1 MENVVESKVI
11 VGASG
16 SGKSVKAI
24 REAWEDAKDGKNVVF
39 AYTQGFSGDLLKLI
53 KFAVGAEFDDLIES
67 SSPRF
72 VKVSKD
78 VTSVDIEAINDQFEH
93 YLVDVIYIDGADEA
107 ISDEFFEGLEK
118 IVYVKQ
124 RIESG
129 DGFAGLVTEEPTAE
143 DRIGR

>member
-11 VGASG
+11 VGESG
-16 SGKSVKAI
+16 SGKSVKAL
-24 REAWEDAKDGKNVVF
+24 REAWEDAKSGKRVVF
-39 AYTQGFSGDLLKLI
+39 AYTQGELGD
-53 KFAVGAEFDDLIES
+53 VVDLIHFAIGDEYDVRVEAS
-67 SSPRF
+67 SLHY

-78 VTSVDIEAINDQFEH
+78 VTSSDIEAINDQFDH
-93 YLVDVIYIDGADEA
+93 HLIDVLYIDGADEA
-107 ISDEFFEGLEK
+107 ISEEFFEGLEK

-129 DGFAGLVTEEPTAE
+129 DGFGGLVKEEPTAE

>member
-16 SGKSVKAI
+16 SGKSVK
-24 REAWEDAKDGKNVVF
+24 
-39 AYTQGFSGDLLKLI
+39 
-53 KFAVGAEFDDLIES
+53 
-67 SSPRF
+67 
-72 VKVSKD
+72 
-78 VTSVDIEAINDQFEH
+78 
-93 YLVDVIYIDGADEA
+93 A

-129 DGFAGLVTEEPTAE
+129 DGFAGLVTEESPVE